1 MNVYYKC
8 QKYFIIKMS
17 NVQSII
23 DKFEKSP
30 ENDPKI
36 FKIILDYINI
46 PRSSFEYKG
55 QRINMCTI
63 NNVHNKDL
71 FITNLN
77 KHSRVRVILTRSID
91 HSVPYFQYRDYIV
104 TVVY

>member
-1 MNVYYKC
+1 
-8 QKYFIIKMS
+8 
-17 NVQSII
+17 
-23 DKFEKSP
+23 
-30 ENDPKI
+30 
-36 FKIILDYINI
+36 
-46 PRSSFEYKG
+46 
-55 QRINMCTI
+55 MCTI
-63 NNVHNKDL
+63 NNVHNKEL